1 MLDNDT
7 HNMEIDSVELSS
19 STEYAL
25 LALLELV
32 DHHQQGEPL
41 QIRQIAA
48 TQNIP
53 ERYLEQLL
61 ANLRRGG
68 IITSQ
73 RGAKGGYLFAREAR
87 KITILDVITCLEG
100 KDLKLNKNNGNDANI
115 TVEAVAIEKIW
126 QEIDQKTK
134 MTLQEYTLQDLSE
147 KRAYLNRPE
156 IMYYI

>member
-1 MLDNDT
+1 
-7 HNMEIDSVELSS
+7 MEFDSVELSS

-32 DHHQQGEPL
+32 NHNQQGEPL

-48 TQNIP
+48 VQNIP

-61 ANLRRGG
+61 ATLRRGG

-73 RGAKGGYLFAREAR
+73 RGAKGGYFLAKEPWQ
-87 KITILDVITCLEG
+87 ITLLDVITCLEG
-100 KDLKLNKNNGNDANI
+100 QDSKLNKNNHAS
-115 TVEAVAIEKIW
+115 TLTLEAMVVKDVW
-126 QEIDQKTK
+126 QEIDKKNRQI
-134 MTLQEYTLQDLSE
+134 LQGYTLQDLSD
-147 KRAYLNRPE
+147 KRATFNKPE

>member
-1 MLDNDT
+1 
-7 HNMEIDSVELSS
+7 MEFDSVELSS

-32 DHHQQGEPL
+32 NHNQQGEPL

-48 TQNIP
+48 VQNIP

-61 ANLRRGG
+61 ATLRRGG

-73 RGAKGGYLFAREAR
+73 RGAKGGYFLAKEPWQ
-87 KITILDVITCLEG
+87 ITLLDVITCLEG
-100 KDLKLNKNNGNDANI
+100 QDSKLNKNNDAS
-115 TVEAVAIEKIW
+115 TLTLEAMVVKDVW
-126 QEIDQKTK
+126 QEIDKKTRK
-134 MTLQEYTLQDLSE
+134 VLQGYTLQDLSD
-147 KRAYLNRPE
+147 KRSSFNKPE